1 MNYIKNIIIGTTN
14 YIPRYR
20 LNTNKSFNLKKN
32 NELMIKCYRNGL
44 RHFDLSPIYGLAEK
58 SFGKVFF
65 KKKIIIDTK
74 LSVIKRNKKKIK
86 KINVLEKIFQNT
98 LINLNVNKVNTLYIH
113 SLKDFFRYKKEYL
126 NLFKKLK
133 TKNKI
138 KKIRFSIYSL
148 NDLKKII
155 KIIKPDIIQ
164 VPFNIFNQDFN
175 NDYVKQL
182 RKKYKIKFYIRSIFL
197 KGLLLSNNLSRSNT
211 KFLEKNA
218 FLFDKYYEF
227 LKIHK
232 ITKLEAC
239 LFFVLNSNFDK
250 IIVGLENTDQLY
262 SLIRV
267 LNTKNIPKIDFSN
280 LKSINPSLVDL
291 RKWK

>member
-14 YIPRYR
+14 YIPGYG
-20 LNTNKSFNLKKN
+20 LNTNKSSNLKKN

-44 RHFDLSPIYGLAEK
+44 QHFDLSPIYGLAEK

-74 LSVIKRNKKKIK
+74 LSIIKTNKKKIK
-86 KINVLEKIFQNT
+86 KINVLEKIFQNS
-98 LINLNVNKVNTLYIH
+98 LKNLNVNKVNILYIH
-113 SLKDFFRYKKEYL
+113 SLKDFFKYKKEYL

-138 KKIRFSIYSL
+138 KKIGFSIYSL

-175 NDYVKQL
+175 NDYVKKL

-197 KGLLLSNNLSRSNT
+197 KGLLLSNNLSLSNT
-211 KFLEKNA
+211 KFLQKNA
-218 FLFDKYYEF
+218 YLFNKYYEF

-250 IIVGLENTDQLY
+250 IIVGLENINQLN
-262 SLIRV
+262 SLIKV
-267 LNTKNIPKIDFSN
+267 LNMKNVPKINFSN
-280 LKSINPSLVDL
+280 LKSNKPSLIDL